1 MSRKVKLLGTMGMWL
16 AVMLAATATQTV
28 TAAEPQTN
36 QTSQAD
42 PARGETLFSV
52 GLPERQVPACLS
64 CHGSAGNSGTAANP
78 TLAGQHAEYLV
89 KQLTEFKAHNAR
101 NNPIMSTYSQALS
114 DQDMRDIAAYLSR
127 QSMKPSSAKNKD
139 TILLGQKIY
148 RAGIADKGVPACASC
163 HGPRGAGIPTQYPRI
178 GGQWADYTT
187 AQLLSFRSG
196 ERKNNLPMQSIS
208 LKLSDLE
215 IKAVS
220 DYIAGLR

>member
-1 MSRKVKLLGTMGMWL
+1 MNRKVKLLGMMRMWL
-16 AVMLAATATQTV
+16 AVILATTATQIV
-28 TAAEPQTN
+28 AAAEPQATPS
-36 QTSQAD
+36 TQAD
-42 PARGETLFSV
+42 PARGETLFDT
-52 GLPERQVPACLS
+52 GLPDRQIPSCLS
-64 CHGSAGNSGTAANP
+64 CHGTAGNSGISANP
-78 TLAGQHAEYLV
+78 TLAAQHAEYLV
-89 KQLTEFKAHNAR
+89 KQLMEFKAQGTR
-101 NNPIMSTYSQALS
+101 NSPIMSPYSQALS

-127 QSMKPSSAKNKD
+127 QTMKPSSAKNKD

-163 HGPRGAGIPTQYPRI
+163 HGPRGAGIPSQYPRI

-187 AQLLSFRSG
+187 TQLLSFRAG

>member
-1 MSRKVKLLGTMGMWL
+1 MNRKVKLFSMMKMWL
-16 AVMLAATATQTV
+16 AVMLATTATQTL
-28 TAAEPQTN
+28 TAAEPQAN
-36 QTSQAD
+36 QTIKAD
-42 PARGETLFSV
+42 PARGETLFSM
-52 GLPERQVPACLS
+52 GLPEHQVPACLS
-64 CHGSAGNSGTAANP
+64 CHGTRGNSGTAANP
-78 TLAGQHAEYLV
+78 TLAGQHAEYLI
-89 KQLTEFKAHNAR
+89 KQLTEFKAHSGR

-114 DQDMRDIAAYLSR
+114 DQDMRDIAAYLSG

-148 RAGIADKGVPACASC
+148 RAGIADKGIPACASC

-196 ERKNNLPMQSIS
+196 ERKNNLAMQSIA